1 MIQKRVTYCLA
12 VIALIAMTACSND
25 DTPTIDPPA
34 TGAIIDPSVGGPEQP
49 NQVFID
55 LSKESQTSVARN
67 SWDLGFYT
75 GADFRV
81 ILNNSASTL
90 ARSIDKND
98 LNDVTAADTAGFGAQ
113 LNIDAIFGALFG
125 PPPAWL
131 FSAATW
137 SDDPSGD
144 LTKTAIAEVS
154 ATADD
159 NQVYIVNRGKN
170 PNGSPRGWMKIRA
183 LRSSNGYTLQYA
195 EINATDYQ
203 ELTIAKN
210 DEVDFVPVS
219 FDNGIIST
227 VPEKNEWD
235 FTFTIFTSLLPVS
248 TDISIPYAIR
258 DYILINANR
267 VEVAMVEITAGTT
280 YEDFAIGG
288 IGALDFSTEVATIGS
303 GWRNV
308 AQPGSNIETGIKD
321 DIFYVVK
328 DAGGNYYKL
337 RFTRLVDAQSG
348 ERGNPQ
354 FQYDLL
360 EE

>member
-1 MIQKRVTYCLA
+1 MILKKVTYCLA
-12 VIALIAMTACSND
+12 VIGIFAMTACSND

-34 TGAIIDPSVGGPEQP
+34 SGAIVDPSVGGPTQP

-55 LSKESQTSVARN
+55 LSKESQASVSRN
-67 SWDLGFYT
+67 SWDLGFHT

-131 FSAATW
+131 FSAASW

-154 ATADD
+154 ATDTD

-170 PNGSPRGWMKIRA
+170 PDGSPRGWMKIRA
-183 LRSSNGYTLQYA
+183 LRNSNGYTLQYA
-195 EINATDYQ
+195 EIGETSFQ
-203 ELTIAKN
+203 ELNITKN
-210 DEVDFVPVS
+210 DDVDFVPVS
-219 FDNGIIST
+219 FDNGIITS
-227 VPEKNEWD
+227 VPDKNDWD
-235 FTFTIFTSLLPVS
+235 FVFTIFTNRLQVNPDV
-248 TDISIPYAIR
+248 SIPYAIR

-267 VEVAMVEITAGTT
+267 VEVAMVEIAAGTS
-280 YEDFAIGG
+280 YEDFAIGA
-288 IGALDFSTEVATIGS
+288 IGGLDFSTEVAAIGS

-308 AQPGSNIETGIKD
+308 AQPGSNVETGIKD

-328 DAGGNYYKL
+328 DTDENYYKL

-348 ERGNPQ
+348 DRGNPQ
-354 FQYDLL
+354 FQYELL
-360 EE
+360 VQ